1 LGRAIKAQLGCRRD
15 EGVKHDVPKISERE
29 KRNYWRA
36 DIFRLMFNR
45 MVEYSS
51 RLLDRTFGALADPT
65 RRQILAQLAK
75 GGECVTDL
83 ARPHAMSLAAVS
95 KHLIVL
101 ERAGLVKRQR
111 KGRVHWLKLEAKPMQ
126 EAQAWIDRYRK
137 FWEGNLDQFES
148 YLDKLQTEETK
159 QDDGE

>member
-1 LGRAIKAQLGCRRD
+1 
-15 EGVKHDVPKISERE
+15 
-29 KRNYWRA
+29 
-36 DIFRLMFNR
+36 

-65 RRQILAQLAK
+65 RRRILAQLA
-75 GGECVTDL
+75 GGEECVTDL

-101 ERAGLVKRQR
+101 EKAGLVKRRRQ
-111 KGRVHWLKLEAKPMQ
+111 GRVHSLALEAKPMR

-137 FWEGNLDQFES
+137 FWDGNLDQFEK
-148 YLDKLQTEETK
+148 YLDKLQTKETK
-159 QDDGE
+159 HDDDKK